1 MNRIIL
7 FAALLFI
14 VVIVSV
20 GCDSD
25 GNGPTGA
32 SSDSRW
38 EQIHL
43 DTIIVS
49 SDSSVT
55 PWDTVTLPLE
65 NFYSVSFLDENT
77 GWIVGDAGD
86 IFKTSDGGKTWNLV
100 YRDENIWLFDV
111 YPIDTNLIWAVGMHG
126 SYPYQAAIVNSV
138 DGGLNW
144 ITTYTGNNAQFR
156 SVKFIDALN
165 GFIVGGS
172 WPNGG
177 IDSAMMRTIDGGVT
191 WDSTYILKDRI
202 IASVDSSVTPWDTV
216 YKNLRVELNDL
227 DFGGN
232 LSGCIVGTNTT
243 IHVTSDGGFSWTRTD
258 SIADSSVSYTVTFD
272 GDLRFINLYGVDM
285 VDDSHGWA
293 VGSFSTILKTTDGGI
308 TWQRQYVD
316 STVFSSFRSVSF
328 LDRNNGI
335 AVGDGG
341 KAVITADGGS
351 NWEDI
356 SFQSK
361 DANVAL
367 EDVCYLAAGKYL
379 AVGED
384 MLIIISK

>member
-20 GCDSD
+20 GCESD
-25 GNGPTGA
+25 GNGPTGV

-38 EQIHL
+38 EQIQL
-43 DTIIVS
+43 NI
-49 SDSSVT
+49 DS
-55 PWDTVTLPLE
+55 LPLE

-86 IFKTSDGGKTWNLV
+86 IFKTSDGGKTWKLV
-100 YRDENIWLFDV
+100 YRDENIWLFDA
-111 YPIDTNLIWAVGMHG
+111 YPIDTNIIWAVGMHG

-232 LSGCIVGTNTT
+232 SSGCIVGTNTT

-356 SFQSK
+356 SFKSK

>member
-1 MNRIIL
+1 MNRLIV
-7 FAALLFI
+7 FVALLFI
-14 VVIVSV
+14 VVIISV
-20 GCDSD
+20 GCESD
-25 GNGPTGA
+25 GNGPTGTT
-32 SSDSRW
+32 SDGRW
-38 EQIHL
+38 EQVQL
-43 DTIIVS
+43 NVD
-49 SDSSVT
+49 
-55 PWDTVTLPLE
+55 TLPLE

-293 VGSFSTILKTTDGGI
+293 VGSFSTILKTTDGRI
-308 TWQRQYVD
+308 SWQRQYVD